1 MRSPSAT
8 SSLLYVFLLSCC
20 TAPSALLTPPTIQI
34 LPISTK
40 PWYRQP
46 HLVKLNLHLF
56 ACMCYSSATG
66 YDSSL
71 MNGLQ
76 SLELWQVFMDHPT
89 GGWRG
94 FINAIN
100 IIGGLL
106 GLSTV
111 GYFTE
116 RFGRKVPLVFSITCI
131 SLGAG
136 LGAGAKNPAMF
147 IMGRFFVGLGA
158 SYILGAPLTIA
169 ELAYPTHRG
178 RATSLYN
185 CCYYLGSLI
194 AAWVIYGTRHLNDW
208 AWRTPTLLQCGIPCL
223 LLIPTLLLP
232 QSPRWLIS
240 RGRHQDAR
248 AVLVKYHAGGDESSV
263 LVDFEMEEI
272 SRTLEL
278 EKYAAKNGSWSLL
291 WKTPGNRHRL
301 FISITL
307 GVFAQWNGVGVVSYY
322 LSIVLNSV
330 GITSVTKQT
339 LINGF
344 LQLWNL
350 ICAVF
355 SAVVVESAG
364 RRLLFLTSGV
374 GMFVSYVFITALS
387 GSFAN
392 TGNSATGI
400 AMIPFLF
407 IYYGF
412 YDIAYTPLLFAY
424 PAEIWNYTNR
434 ARGLVVVQVSTFLAL
449 IFNLFVNSIAL
460 ENIQWKYYIV
470 FLAILAGVILTTYF
484 GYPET
489 RGHTLEEM
497 SRVFDKNEPVD
508 VEAERRVEDI
518 LNTMHD
524 KAQDEHAEKTE
535 SVFEGGEK

>member
-1 MRSPSAT
+1 MSTPEE
-8 SSLLYVFLLSCC
+8 
-20 TAPSALLTPPTIQI
+20 TAMSQEQIEKIRKEYALIVGDELAAI
-34 LPISTK
+34 LPIQTK
-40 PWYRQP
+40 PWYREP
-46 HLVKLNLHLF
+46 HLIKLNLFLV

-66 YDSSL
+66 FDSSM

-76 SLELWQVFMDHPT
+76 SLDSWQEFMNYPT

-100 IIGGLL
+100 IIGGFI
-106 GLSTV
+106 GLCTV
-111 GYFTE
+111 GYVTE
-116 RFGRKVPLVFSITCI
+116 RFGRKAPMIVSTMGVA
-131 SLGAG
+131 LGAG
-136 LGAGAKNPAMF
+136 LSAGAKNPAMF
-147 IMGRFFVGLGA
+147 IMGRFVVGLSG

-178 RATSLYN
+178 RATSLFN
-185 CCYYLGSLI
+185 CFYYVGSLI
-194 AAWVIYGTRHLNDW
+194 AAWVTYGTRHLDSW
-208 AWRTPTLLQCGIPCL
+208 SWRTPTLLQCGIPVL
-223 LLIPTLLLP
+223 LLIPTILLP

-240 RGRHQDAR
+240 RGRYSEAR
-248 AVLVKYHAGGDESSV
+248 AVLTKYHAGGDASSV

-355 SAVVVESAG
+355 AAFVVDYAG

-374 GMFVSYVFITALS
+374 GMLLSYVFITALS

-412 YDIAYTPLLFAY
+412 YDIAYTPLIIAY

-460 ENIQWKYYIV
+460 ENIQWKYYFI
-470 FLAILAGVILTTYF
+470 FLGLLIGIIITTYF

-497 SRVFDKNEPVD
+497 ARVFDKDEVVD
-508 VEAERRVEDI
+508 VEAERQVRDI
-518 LNTMHD
+518 LRTMHE
-524 KAQDEHAEKTE
+524 KEKNEHAERA
-535 SVFEGGEK
+535 SVAGEK